1 VSVLDRSLFTPL
13 GNVASNDP
21 DHMRR
26 FDYTSIPATTDD
38 VLPVSISDPTV
49 PQDDPQVEEIG
60 LGPDDF
66 MIDGT
71 IFTVGADFEERVKS
85 REIDGVTLY
94 PIINAPGAEF
104 GSNVERILREFTQ
117 EDVPFG
123 LGTFDDRGTFYRP
136 EDVGSAVQD
145 TGLDLLNI
153 LETPVRGLAGFFGEF
168 VGGPKGKKE
177 FQSYIPEA
185 PSDLDRGLNKA
196 SYIAEI
202 TDFTDPI
209 SEIEKDDENIT
220 PTETVTEK
228 TPEELEAEQQMTIDK
243 GLQEIYELSKGT
255 VADPQAGLEE
265 DPDEGKDDVGISDE
279 DEGESKQQ
287 KALNL
292 FQFDDPKVNRFL
304 RNVGSALVKEGQFTG
319 LGTGA
324 AAFAEEEAQRDLLAE
339 QNQQEINKILFEKG
353 LEGQGNLEPKDLKT
367 LRDFGKEVS
376 VAARD
381 FQGGQS
387 AIGFMDIIIQEI
399 ENAPPGKIGGLGG
412 FVDSIGAKL
421 AALFG
426 NDIPFNKL
434 GAQAKIEA
442 LAKVVQQGNL
452 QAILGESGRTIS
464 DKDRAIVVE
473 VFGTPGLFD
482 NRNTSLK
489 LLRASRKKL
498 TDNNIQRKEDMET
511 SYALINDPAFGRQGQ
526 DLYTRL
532 APSVSAVRTIDPTAA
547 STKQTLDELIAN
559 TIVLRPG
566 D

>member
-1 VSVLDRSLFTPL
+1 VSVLDRSLFTPI
-13 GNVASNDP
+13 GDGAYNDP

-26 FDYTSIPATTDD
+26 FDYTSIPATTSN
-38 VLPVSISDPTV
+38 VVPVPVSNPTI
-49 PQDDPQVEEIG
+49 PQDDPQVEETG
-60 LGPDDF
+60 LGPDEF

-94 PIINAPGAEF
+94 PIINAPGAKF

-123 LGTFDDRGTFYRP
+123 LGSFEDRGTFFRP

-153 LETPVRGLAGFFGEF
+153 FETPVRGIAGFFGELA
-168 VGGPKGKKE
+168 GGPKGKKE

-196 SYIAEI
+196 SYIGEI

-220 PTETVTEK
+220 PTVTEK

-255 VADPQAGLEE
+255 VADPQAGLKEE
-265 DPDEGKDDVGISDE
+265 PEKGEG
-279 DEGESKQQ
+279 EGESKQQ

-324 AAFAEEEAQRDLLAE
+324 AAFAEEEAQRDLLEE
-339 QNQQEINKILFEKG
+339 QRMADLMKEAAKSGTLDF
-353 LEGQGNLEPKDLKT
+353 KDRKT
-367 LRDFGKEVS
+367 LYDTKAELGTHVRDFNNAEAAYELAQS
-376 VAARD
+376 VID
-381 FQGGQS
+381 FANKNVNLATFGAKIGATLKDIGA
-387 AIGFMDIIIQEI
+387 AIGFNRI
-399 ENAPPGKIGGLGG
+399 ENVEDLDDTKRAQIAL
-412 FVDSIGAKL
+412 DIL
-421 AALFG
+421 A
-426 NDIPFNKL
+426 NRNIK
-434 GAQAKIEA
+434 E
-442 LAKVVQQGNL
+442 
-452 QAILGESGRTIS
+452 ILGESGRTIS
-464 DKDRAIVVE
+464 NIDRDIANRIIGNLSMTKIQSIPELKQRLEDNMKSIVE
-473 VFGTPGLFD
+473 
-482 NRNTSLK
+482 
-489 LLRASRKKL
+489 KKN
-498 TDNNIQRKEDMET
+498 DAQRK
-511 SYALINDPAFGRQGQ
+511 I
-526 DLYTRL
+526 
-532 APSVSAVRTIDPTAA
+532 IA
-547 STKQTLDELIAN
+547 STQFLIQYMPNLFAEDPELFEIYQKDFGVPEGSIKTASIDTAEPRVVKTTL
-559 TIVLRPG
+559 RG
-566 D
+566 